1 MPTGTHQAAAAHRP
15 AQTTSAPKAAAE
27 AGARPIST
35 RWFKDVLA
43 EKQITQRAVA
53 HSLQLDPASVSL
65 MLRGKRRLQLDEAA
79 ALAQLLGVP
88 LDDVL
93 YHAGIDP
100 TAGAAKG
107 SVPIMG
113 WIDNEGEVHM
123 RRPDGPRRVQAPQG
137 TPENTVALRYQ
148 TEDATDGAIAFY
160 VPKEEGVDRDCVGRL
175 CVVQIAPAG
184 KGPRYLRVV
193 KPGYRRGTWTL
204 TRVRDSGKPVES
216 VELASASPVLWVR
229 MAQV

>member
-1 MPTGTHQAAAAHRP
+1 MPTATHQAAAARRP
-15 AQTTSAPKAAAE
+15 AQTASTTKTAE
-27 AGARPIST
+27 AGTRPINT

-43 EKQITQRAVA
+43 EKQITQRNVSA
-53 HSLQLDPASVSL
+53 SLSLDPASVSL

-100 TAGAAKG
+100 TAGATRG
-107 SVPIMG
+107 SVPLMG

-123 RRPDGPRRVQAPQG
+123 RRPEGPRRAQAPAG
-137 TPENTVALRYQ
+137 MPENTVAVRFQ
-148 TEDATDGAIAFY
+148 TDDPSDGAVAYY
-160 VPKEEGVDRDCVGRL
+160 VPKEGVDTDAVGRL
-175 CVVQIAPAG
+175 CVVQLAPAG

-193 KPGYRRGTWTL
+193 KRGYQRGTWTL
-204 TRVRDSGKPVES
+204 VRQDGSKPLEN

-229 MAQV
+229 LAQV